1 MVALDALNHYI
12 ADKSYVSGYTP
23 SQADVTVFKSVDS
36 APSSQYPHALRWYK
50 HIASYEAEFDTLAGE
65 KSKSADDL
73 IPAVAST
80 SSAKSA
86 DAAPAA
92 EDDDDE
98 VDLFGSDDD
107 EVDEAAEKL
116 KQERLAAYAAKKAT
130 KPKTIAKSVVT
141 LDVKP
146 WDDETDMAELE
157 KSVRSIEKD
166 GLVWGLSKLVAI
178 GYGVKKLQITLVIED
193 EKISLDEL
201 QEQIA
206 EEFEEYV
213 QSSDVQAMQ
222 KL

>member
-1 MVALDALNHYI
+1 
-12 ADKSYVSGYTP
+12 
-23 SQADVTVFKSVDS
+23 
-36 APSSQYPHALRWYK
+36 
-50 HIASYEAEFDTLAGE
+50 
-65 KSKSADDL
+65 
-73 IPAVAST
+73 
-80 SSAKSA
+80 
-86 DAAPAA
+86 
-92 EDDDDE
+92 
-98 VDLFGSDDD
+98 
-107 EVDEAAEKL
+107 
-116 KQERLAAYAAKKAT
+116 
-130 KPKTIAKSVVT
+130 
-141 LDVKP
+141 
-146 WDDETDMAELE
+146 MAELE